1 MSVEYKDYYEIL
13 GVSRDASQ
21 EEISKAFKK
30 MARKYHP
37 DLNPNDPEAEKKF
50 KDANEAYE
58 ALKDPE
64 KRKRYDNLG
73 NTWQHGQ
80 DFQPPPGFEG
90 MRFNFGGP
98 GGAQSGFD
106 ASGGF
111 SDFFETIFSDL
122 FSGGAG
128 FQQGG
133 RSSAFGG
140 GPFAG
145 AGRQRQA
152 KGEDAQATL
161 DLSLEEAYKGGK
173 KTVTL
178 QERVPGPDG
187 RPQTQNKTLE
197 VNIPAGIKDG
207 SKIRLSGQGSPAFR
221 GGQPGDLFL
230 KINIQPHSMFK
241 LDGANVILDLSLAPW
256 EAALGTKVAVPTLE
270 GNVEMTIPAGTNSGQ
285 KLRLRGKGLGRGS
298 NKGDQYVRIMIKVPR
313 ELSQEEKELWKQL
326 AEVSTF
332 KPRNF

>member
-1 MSVEYKDYYEIL
+1 MSVEYKDYYDIL

-21 EEISKAFKK
+21 EEVSKAFKK
-30 MARKYHP
+30 IARKYHP
-37 DLNPNDPEAEKKF
+37 DLNPNDPEAERKF

-58 ALKDPE
+58 VLKDPE

-73 NTWQHGQ
+73 SNWQHGQ

-98 GGAQSGFD
+98 GGRQSGFD

-122 FSGGAG
+122 FSGGGG
-128 FQQGG
+128 FQQTG
-133 RSSAFGG
+133 RGTGPG

-145 AGRQRQA
+145 GARQRQA
-152 KGEDAQATL
+152 KGEDVQATL
-161 DLSLEEAYKGGK
+161 NLSLEEAYQGGK
-173 KTVTL
+173 KTLTL
-178 QERVPGPDG
+178 QEKVPGPDG
-187 RPQTQNKTLE
+187 RAQPQNKTLE

-221 GGQPGDLFL
+221 GGQAGDLFL
-230 KINIQPHSMFK
+230 KVNIQPHSMFK
-241 LDGANVILDLSLAPW
+241 LDGANIVLDLPLTPW
-256 EAALGTKVAVPTLE
+256 EAALGTKISVPTLE
-270 GNVEMTIPAGTNSGQ
+270 GNVEMTIPPGTSSGQ
-285 KLRLRGKGLGRGS
+285 KLRLRGKGLGRGA
-298 NKGDQYVRIMIKVPR
+298 NKGDQFVRVMIKVPK
-313 ELSQEEKELWKQL
+313 ELSEEEKDLWKQL
-326 AEVSTF
+326 AEVSSY